1 MVPFSV
7 LDLAPIAAGAT
18 AEDAFRNSLELAQH
32 AEQWEYKRFW
42 LAEHHNMPGIASA
55 ATAVVIG
62 HVAGGTKTIR
72 VGAGGVMLPNHA
84 PLVIAEQFGTLASL
98 YPGRID
104 LGLGRA
110 PGTDVATAR
119 ALRRGSKS
127 TDEEFPSDVKEL
139 QSYFEPAEPGQQ
151 IRAVPGAGLRVPI
164 WLLGS
169 SLFSAQLAAMM
180 GLPFAFASHFA
191 PADLMQ
197 ALALYRRRF
206 TPSKEL
212 ERPYAMVGANVI
224 SADTDAEARRLFT
237 SHQQAFTLLRRGMPG
252 QIPAPIDD
260 IEKYWTPAEKSMA
273 SQSLACSFVGSS
285 MTVER
290 GLSVFIEVT
299 KPDELMVTG
308 IIYDQRA
315 RLRSFEIAAEV
326 RDRMG
331 SGADKVIIQATGKA

>member
-1 MVPFSV
+1 MIPFSV

-18 AEDAFRNSLELAQH
+18 AADAFRNSLGLAQH
-32 AEQWEYKRFW
+32 AERLGYRRFW

-98 YPGRID
+98 FPGRID

-110 PGTDVATAR
+110 PGTDVAATR
-119 ALRRGSKS
+119 ALRRGNQSS
-127 TDEEFPSDVKEL
+127 DEDFPRDVQEL
-139 QSYFEPAEPGQQ
+139 QSYFEPAEPGQRV
-151 IRAVPGAGLRVPI
+151 RAVPGAGLRVRI

-169 SLFSAQLAAMM
+169 SLFSAQLAAIL

-191 PADLMQ
+191 PADMMQ
-197 ALALYRRRF
+197 ALALYRRCF
-206 TPSKEL
+206 TPSKQL
-212 ERPYAMVGANVI
+212 EKPYAMLGVNVI
-224 SADTDAEARRLFT
+224 AAATDAEARRLFT

-252 QIPAPIDD
+252 QIPPPIDD
-260 IEKYWTPAEKSMA
+260 IETYWTPAEKAMA

-290 GLSVFIEVT
+290 GLSEFIEAT
-299 KPDELMVTG
+299 KPDELIVTG
-308 IIYDQRA
+308 IIHDQAA
-315 RLRSFEIAAEV
+315 RMRSFEIAAEV
-326 RDRMG
+326 RDRL
-331 SGADKVIIQATGKA
+331 SSKTEEVSVPATGKA